1 MNVGGGAHRHFIM
14 VPINDDMSW
23 SSYVKAVFNG
33 TEWNCLEIYVQAERR
48 SSAEAISSEPVL
60 VATEPAEDVQY
71 QNAQPQHQG
80 SFAVPSM
87 ATVSPPNEH
96 SHCARL
102 KKPRRSTRTYANN
115 VGQFGSAE
123 VQSGQDQNGASE
135 TIDTTPYPLIG
146 LYDADH
152 RARAL
157 ASGQVD
163 QRESIAFVL
172 YCMLLSSNK

>member
-1 MNVGGGAHRHFIM
+1 MLVGVLTGTSSWFLSTTTCPGVA
-14 VPINDDMSW
+14 MSRQF
-23 SSYVKAVFNG
+23 SMGLSG
-33 TEWNCLEIYVQAERR
+33 IILEIYVQAERR
-48 SSAEAISSEPVL
+48 SFAEAISLELAL
-60 VATEPAEDVQY
+60 VATEPADFQY
-71 QNAQPQHQG
+71 QNAQPQHPEQG